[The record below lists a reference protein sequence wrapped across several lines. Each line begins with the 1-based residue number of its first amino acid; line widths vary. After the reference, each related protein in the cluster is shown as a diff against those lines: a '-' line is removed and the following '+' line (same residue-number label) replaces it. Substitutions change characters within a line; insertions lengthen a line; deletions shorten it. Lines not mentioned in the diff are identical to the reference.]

1 MLEMNDSALQINVS
15 EIQRPEA
22 AEASASEPRQFEVG
36 VAAGPLLGAVAVGRK
51 QPLGAVGFEDRLV
64 GLLVGRRCGEFD
76 AVGQLVVGDV
86 DAGAVLQQLPKRAEF
101 VPERD
106 FGEPF
111 AASVGLELLD
121 IPRREVADGFDFVGL
136 TPANEKFELAAVAR
150 DGPGGAV
157 QRGPV
162 EPSIRGLT
170 RRELGRVAHSESLQL
185 LYRSRNSSRTASG
198 GAENRDIA
206 TPCWQQ
212 PAVLV
217 VAD

>member
-1 MLEMNDSALQINVS
+1 MTTVADGRVVAGRTHRVEAHPALSRREQWRPAVVVVDLWPVSGDVRPQGLDNRLGDANDALAVVCVLQRCVGFRAMLEMNESALQINVS

-22 AEASASEPRQFEVG
+22 AEASASEPRQFEIG

-51 QPLGAVGFEDRLV
+51 QPLGPVGFEDCLV

-86 DAGAVLQQLPKRAEF
+86 DAGAVLQQLPKCAEF

-136 TPANEKFELAAVAR
+136 TPAIEVF
-150 DGPGGAV
+150 
-157 QRGPV
+157 
-162 EPSIRGLT
+162 
-170 RRELGRVAHSESLQL
+170 
-185 LYRSRNSSRTASG
+185 
-198 GAENRDIA
+198 
-206 TPCWQQ
+206 
-212 PAVLV
+212 
-217 VAD
+217 